1 MSIDKTLSELKN
13 TAELKKFAEAQNKI
27 ILNLSKE
34 LKESKDKIDH
44 LEKLLES
51 TTEIIPLDNKKY
63 QKEDEEICIR
73 QLQMLRDLSAE
84 RELTLEECKKVDTY
98 SKLIQNLK
106 NFKEEEI
113 PKTKALETS
122 DLLKLVKSDGN
133 E

>member
-1 MSIDKTLSELKN
+1 MSIDKMLSELKDIS
-13 TAELKKFAEAQNKI
+13 ELKKFAEAQNKT

-34 LKESKDKIDH
+34 LKESKDKNKH

-51 TTEIIPLDNKKY
+51 TTDIIPRDDKKY
-63 QKEDEEICIR
+63 EKEDEEICIR
-73 QLQMLRDLSAE
+73 QLQLLRDLSAE

-106 NFKEEEI
+106 NFKEEET
-113 PKTKALETS
+113 PKTKSIETS